1 MRIGAFI
8 FIFSILSA
16 SMSAHQVQLVTY
28 HEKTNGVLI
37 RIVVSNIPDVDNIA
51 GWVGQENW
59 FYLTLNKSVF
69 GEDVLDNLK
78 SKSPILEIEGI
89 QNKESIQI
97 GFLMEY
103 QISDFEIFHSPSN
116 RVFLIHVWND
126 LDVKNI
132 ADIKQSEKSNKHKIF
147 SLPQGNVKNKPFYD
161 TFINARE
168 KYGPEKYFVWYNNW
182 YSTEDETD
190 RRANT
195 NSDTLDMWDRHW
207 SGSNKEKD
215 SSNNFYGPIFPDKEK
230 NITELKSELASKIK
244 KYDSSKVIG
253 KKNVLKKEQI
263 IKKENNIINK
273 PIIKKPDKDLQQLKN
288 DIKER
293 KKKSIKNIE
302 KENSNN
308 ITQSKKDYNNRES
321 KEDLAAYGIVPN
333 LNRRK
338 TYLKIGC
345 DLKDVYV
352 YLDGK
357 KVGKTP
363 LNKRVPVSSGWHRI
377 RIDVPGA
384 KKFNKSGIPT
394 PDFRDVYVTKGRTQ
408 KVTFKFLNKTENPG

>member
-37 RIVVSNIPDVDNIA
+37 RIVVSNVPEVDNIA

-59 FYLTLNKSVF
+59 FYLTLNESVF
-69 GEDVLDNLK
+69 SEDVLDNLK

-147 SLPQGNVKNKPFYD
+147 SIPEGNVKNKPFYD
-161 TFINARE
+161 TFVNARE

-182 YSTEDETD
+182 YSTEDQNEKEI
-190 RRANT
+190 NI
-195 NSDTLDMWDRHW
+195 NSDTLNIWDKHW
-207 SGSNKEKD
+207 SGNNKEKE
-215 SSNNFYGPIFPDKEK
+215 SSNNFYGPTLPVKEK
-230 NITELKSELASKIK
+230 NITKLKNELAKKIK
-244 KYDSSKVIG
+244 KYDRNKVTDEN
-253 KKNVLKKEQI
+253 NVLKEEQS
-263 IKKENNIINK
+263 IKQENKIVNK
-273 PIIKKPDKDLQQLKN
+273 VIVEKPDRDLQQLKK

-293 KKKSIKNIE
+293 KKKSIKSNP
-302 KENSNN
+302 KEDSNN
-308 ITQSKKDYNNRES
+308 ITKSKKDYINRES
-321 KEDLAAYGIVPN
+321 KEDLAAYGIDPN
-333 LNRRK
+333 FNRRK

-345 DLKDVYV
+345 DLNDVYV

-394 PDFRDVYVTKGRTQ
+394 PDFRDVYVTQGRTQ